1 MTVKNYCFCE
11 LAPLY
16 VLGLLSEPEQ
26 DWLEQQLAECPEL
39 TEELAQYELAVAA
52 IPYTAPVMPMAV
64 DLKDRLFDR
73 LKLEPQQSQ
82 PKDTPTLKTISSAF
96 LTVRSQDIQWQPHS
110 VAGVEIAIF
119 YTNLIKREIVGLF
132 RAEAGMLYPI
142 HRHSGIEEIYMLSG
156 DLVIEDE
163 VYGPGDYIHSQP
175 ESVHGPHTISGCT
188 FFFRTSMDDEFLDL
202 PSVSV

>member
-1 MTVKNYCFCE
+1 MTVENYCFCE

-16 VLGLLSEPEQ
+16 VLGLVSEPER
-26 DWLEQQLAECPEL
+26 DWVEQQLAECPEL
-39 TEELAQYELAVAA
+39 NEELAQYELALAA
-52 IPYTAPVMPMAV
+52 IPYTAPVMPVAV
-64 DLKDRLFDR
+64 DLKDRLFAR
-73 LKLEPQQSQ
+73 LKLEPQVSQ
-82 PKDTPTLKTISSAF
+82 PQDTPTIDTMPSAF

-132 RAEAGMLYPI
+132 RAEPGMVYPL
-142 HRHSGIEEIYMLSG
+142 HRHGGIEEIYMLSG

-163 VYGPGDYIHSQP
+163 VYSPGDYIHSQP
-175 ESVHGPHTISGCT
+175 GSVHGPHTITGCT

-202 PSVSV
+202 SYP